1 MSARELSVEDL
12 LKNASFQRWATG
24 VADDEERR
32 RWDEW
37 IRQRID
43 RRATVHEAARIIQLA
58 RFKSSDAPG
67 SDVHDGAD
75 DADVDAAWE
84 RLQRARR
91 RGERRSAS
99 RASAR
104 GGSPDDK
111 RAGERVPVQPSRR
124 RVAARTWGRRAAAA
138 LVVVLV
144 GLGLW
149 WTGMGLD
156 WNVAPAETTIQ
167 TDYNE
172 RASLTLPGGTD
183 IMLNANSRLRIL
195 TDGDGEPKG
204 EVYLDGEAF
213 FDVAR
218 AGKGADR
225 RPFVVRTD
233 DGTVRVLGTRF
244 TVARRARQTR
254 VALNEGEVAV
264 QAEYL
269 APSARQPATPG
280 AAASKE
286 RTVMLRPG
294 QLAAFGPDSE
304 AIHVQEVNPAVYS
317 SWTTGTLIFDETPIA
332 VIAERIEH
340 TYGLEVR
347 VEDQDVLR
355 ETVSGQV
362 ENDLDVFISG
372 LSRLLGRPI
381 QRTGDAV
388 IIQ

>member
-1 MSARELSVEDL
+1 MSAREPSVEDL
-12 LKNASFQRWATG
+12 LKDASFQRWAIG
-24 VADDEERR
+24 AADDEERR
-32 RWDEW
+32 RWDGW
-37 IRQRID
+37 IQQRAG
-43 RRATVHEAARIIQLA
+43 RRETVHEAARIIQLA
-58 RFKSSDAPG
+58 RFKSSDASG
-67 SDVHDGAD
+67 SDVHGGAD

-84 RLQRARR
+84 RLQHARR
-91 RGERRSAS
+91 RSERRSAS
-99 RASAR
+99 RTSAR
-104 GGSPDDK
+104 REALNDK
-111 RAGERVPVQPSRR
+111 RAGERRPVRPSRR
-124 RVAARTWGRRAAAA
+124 RVAARTWGRRAAAVLVVA
-138 LVVVLV
+138 LV
-144 GLGLW
+144 GIGLW
-149 WTGMGLD
+149 WTGIGLD
-156 WNVAPAETTIQ
+156 WGTASAETTIQ

-183 IMLNANSRLRIL
+183 IVLNANSRLRIV
-195 TDGDGEPKG
+195 TDGDGEPKR

-269 APSARQPATPG
+269 ASSRQPAAPG
-280 AAASKE
+280 AAAGHE
-286 RTVMLRPG
+286 RTVTLRPG

-304 AIHVQEVNPAVYS
+304 AIHVEEVNPAVYS

-347 VEDQDVLR
+347 AEDQDVFR

-372 LSRLLGRPI
+372 LSRLLGRPV